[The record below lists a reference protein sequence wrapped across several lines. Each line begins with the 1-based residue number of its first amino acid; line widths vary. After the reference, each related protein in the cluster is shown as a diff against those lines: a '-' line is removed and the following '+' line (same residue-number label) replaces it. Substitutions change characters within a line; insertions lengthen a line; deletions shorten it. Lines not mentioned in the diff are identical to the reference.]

1 MADTTNTGQ
10 KGFLA
15 TDNAGVVTSI
25 RDIDALDKLLF
36 FGIIFFVFILI
47 YLARFEAN
55 DGQTFQVI
63 SGLITGFAGAFFGRM
78 KPKAD
83 KTPDANSTTAVTPA
97 PTPDMGGASGTNK

>member
-1 MADTTNTGQ
+1 MATATTTNGQ
-10 KGFLA
+10 
-15 TDNAGVVTSI
+15 TNNVSVVTRI
-25 RDIDALDKLLF
+25 KDIDALDKLLF

-83 KTPDANSTTAVTPA
+83 TTKPDNVITFPA
-97 PTPDMGGASGTNK
+97 PTPVTPTPTTGGASGTN

>member
-1 MADTTNTGQ
+1 MATATTTNGQ
-10 KGFLA
+10 M
-15 TDNAGVVTSI
+15 TNASVVTRI
-25 RDIDALDKLLF
+25 ADIDALDKLLF

-83 KTPDANSTTAVTPA
+83 TKTPDTTTTTAIVTPT
-97 PTPDMGGASGTNK
+97 PTTGAASGTN

>member
-1 MADTTNTGQ
+1 MADTTNVGQ
-10 KGFLA
+10 
-15 TDNAGVVTSI
+15 TNNVMVTRI
-25 RDIDALDKLLF
+25 KDIDALDKLLF

-83 KTPDANSTTAVTPA
+83 ATKPDTSTTATVIT
-97 PTPDMGGASGTNK
+97 PTPTIGGDSGTK